1 MLAFAKG
8 DKIVHPMYGAGVIDD
23 IEEKSIDGQTKP
35 YYILKIPIND
45 LQVSVSVNK
54 ANSLPMRQV
63 LEKTKLMDI
72 IAKAEFKP
80 NPSKNWTTTYNENLL
95 KIKSGDVEKVAGVLK
110 YLSHK
115 ERGKTLSAAEKKL
128 MNSAKQ
134 IVLSEIILSCGIKK
148 SDAELMLKKSMN

>member
-8 DKIVHPMYGAGVIDD
+8 DKIVHPMYGAGVIDN
-23 IEEKSIDGQTKP
+23 IEEKSVDGQMKP
-35 YYILKIPIND
+35 YYIIKIPIND

-54 ANSLPMRQV
+54 ANSLHMRQV

-80 NPSKNWTTTYNENLL
+80 NTSKNWTTTYNENLL
-95 KIKSGDVEKVAGVLK
+95 NVKSGDIEKVAGVLK

-115 ERGKTLSAAEKKL
+115 ERGKTLSTAEKKL

-134 IVLSEIILSCGIKK
+134 IVLSEIILSCGIKR
-148 SDAELMLKKSMN
+148 SDAELMLKKSMD

>member
-8 DKIVHPMYGAGVIDD
+8 DKIVHPMYGAGVIDN
-23 IEEKSIDGQTKP
+23 IEEKSVDGQTKP
-35 YYILKIPIND
+35 YYIIKIPIND

-54 ANSLPMRQV
+54 ANSLNMRQV

-80 NPSKNWTTTYNENLL
+80 NASKNWTTTYNENLL
-95 KIKSGDVEKVAGVLK
+95 NVKSGDIEKVAGVLK

-115 ERGKTLSAAEKKL
+115 ERGKTLSTAEKKL

-134 IVLSEIILSCGIKK
+134 IVLSEIILSCGIKR
-148 SDAELMLKKSMN
+148 SDAELMLKKSMD

>member
-8 DKIVHPMYGAGVIDD
+8 DKIVHPMYGAGVIDN
-23 IEEKSIDGQTKP
+23 IEEKSVDGQTKP
-35 YYILKIPIND
+35 YYIIKIPIND

-54 ANSLPMRQV
+54 ANSLHMRQV

-80 NPSKNWTTTYNENLL
+80 NASKNWTTTYNENLL
-95 KIKSGDVEKVAGVLK
+95 NVKSGDIEKVAGVLK
-110 YLSHK
+110 YLAHK
-115 ERGKTLSAAEKKL
+115 ERGKTLSTAEKKL

-134 IVLSEIILSCGIKK
+134 IVLSEIILSCGIKR
-148 SDAELMLKKSMN
+148 SDAELMLKKSMD

>member
-8 DKIVHPMYGAGVIDD
+8 DKIVHPMYGAGVIDN
-23 IEEKSIDGQTKP
+23 IEEKSVDGQTKP
-35 YYILKIPIND
+35 YYIIKIPIND

-54 ANSLPMRQV
+54 ANSLHMRQV

-80 NPSKNWTTTYNENLL
+80 NTSKNWTTTYNENLL
-95 KIKSGDVEKVAGVLK
+95 NVKSGDIEKVAGVLK

-115 ERGKTLSAAEKKL
+115 ERGKTLSTAEKKL

-134 IVLSEIILSCGIKK
+134 IVLSEIILSCGIKR
-148 SDAELMLKKSMN
+148 SDAELMLKKSMD

>member
-8 DKIVHPMYGAGVIDD
+8 DKIVHPMYGAGVIDN
-23 IEEKSIDGQTKP
+23 IEEKSVDGQTKP
-35 YYILKIPIND
+35 YYIIKIPIND

-54 ANSLPMRQV
+54 ANSLHMRQV

-80 NPSKNWTTTYNENLL
+80 NTSKNWTTTYNENLL
-95 KIKSGDVEKVAGVLK
+95 NVKSGDIEKVAGVLK

-115 ERGKTLSAAEKKL
+115 ERGKTLSTAEKKL

-134 IVLSEIILSCGIKK
+134 IVLSEIILSCGIKR

>member
-8 DKIVHPMYGAGVIDD
+8 DKIVHPMYGAGVIDN
-23 IEEKSIDGQTKP
+23 IEEKSVDGQTKP
-35 YYILKIPIND
+35 YYIIKIPIND

-54 ANSLPMRQV
+54 ANSLHMRQV

-80 NPSKNWTTTYNENLL
+80 NASKNWTTTYNENLL
-95 KIKSGDVEKVAGVLK
+95 NVKSGDIEKVAGVLK

-115 ERGKTLSAAEKKL
+115 ERGKTLSTAEKKL

-134 IVLSEIILSCGIKK
+134 IVLSEIILSCGIKR
-148 SDAELMLKKSMN
+148 SDAELMLKKSMD

>member
-8 DKIVHPMYGAGVIDD
+8 DKIVHPMYGAGVIDN
-23 IEEKSIDGQTKP
+23 IEEKSVDGQTKP
-35 YYILKIPIND
+35 YYIIKIPIND

-54 ANSLPMRQV
+54 ANSLHMRQV
-63 LEKTKLMDI
+63 LEKTKLMDT

-80 NPSKNWTTTYNENLL
+80 NTSKNWTTTYNENLL
-95 KIKSGDVEKVAGVLK
+95 NVKSGDIEKVAGVLK

-115 ERGKTLSAAEKKL
+115 ERGKTLSTAEKKL

-134 IVLSEIILSCGIKK
+134 IVLSEIILSCGIKR
-148 SDAELMLKKSMN
+148 SDAELMLKKSMD